1 MIIYGYASISRYTSE
16 PGHGVGF
23 INLFFLIRHHVRDQ
37 NRQTLVPCTVGRTGL
52 IKPNKSLVKT
62 ASFLEKV
69 SSLLAKI

>member
-1 MIIYGYASISRYTSE
+1 MITYGSASIRRYASE
-16 PGHGVGF
+16 PEYGVGL

-69 SSLLAKI
+69 SSLLAQI